1 MRSSPSTLAKVL
13 PSTPPRRT
21 ACIARASD
29 TAKTA
34 RSSSSSFGSAT
45 RFALGTATNSA
56 SPPHASSNPRIVRAA
71 QCSASPPWQRSQ
83 TPQLTTGCTAT
94 RVPRAR
100 PLELIALGSSTTPTS
115 DVPRTRGPAESV
127 PSPRATSRSSGVS
140 SAVVTRTSALLGDV
154 VGLAIEPN
162 STRGLS
168 PAAAEPRRTTAC
180 IEPDRLREPV
190 FPEVGAST
198 VERASFIATTSRLS

>member
-1 MRSSPSTLAKVL
+1 
-13 PSTPPRRT
+13 
-21 ACIARASD
+21 
-29 TAKTA
+29 
-34 RSSSSSFGSAT
+34 
-45 RFALGTATNSA
+45 
-56 SPPHASSNPRIVRAA
+56 
-71 QCSASPPWQRSQ
+71 
-83 TPQLTTGCTAT
+83 
-94 RVPRAR
+94 
-100 PLELIALGSSTTPTS
+100 
-115 DVPRTRGPAESV
+115 
-127 PSPRATSRSSGVS
+127 VS

-168 PAAAEPRRTTAC
+168 PAAADPRRITAC